1 MGVRFFRGQKT
12 KFEHEHRQIKEI
24 AALLRKE
31 FPNEPVYLLTSVL
44 VANGQIDCIILT
56 KNGPLVLELKA
67 FRGEIRG
74 VENGRWEIVTKDGPI
89 PVPNIFIQAKI
100 HRQDFIDRMI
110 PVSREHFPHIGEN
123 NLRKIGSWLYFCKG
137 STYPDGQIDFR
148 RVKWFRIVTADTLLE
163 KLRYTDSGYTLRI
176 QDMDEIVK
184 GFGLEE
190 YSFDSDKPL
199 IPVARTVPPKK
210 RISRGIIISV
220 VIILIIL
227 ALVLVVLF
235 VPGTNVALT
244 NVMQGVLTLVLG
256 TVQSVTTDMVK
267 SGSTDYDSRQAVIYL
282 NDIRIQ
288 SGVTPVP
295 WDERAY
301 YLAFARADDMA
312 NFSYLGYVNPVSG
325 MDASALKAGFGI
337 SGNESVTESD
347 YGQWNGYSLGI
358 EKQAINSWI
367 SDEGNRNRLLGN
379 YSSGAVA
386 CSKGYCSFIGV
397 GQAELFPY
405 VNISALPVNISPTA
419 DAGLL

>member
-1 MGVRFFRGQKT
+1 
-12 KFEHEHRQIKEI
+12 
-24 AALLRKE
+24 
-31 FPNEPVYLLTSVL
+31 
-44 VANGQIDCIILT
+44 
-56 KNGPLVLELKA
+56 
-67 FRGEIRG
+67 
-74 VENGRWEIVTKDGPI
+74 
-89 PVPNIFIQAKI
+89 
-100 HRQDFIDRMI
+100 
-110 PVSREHFPHIGEN
+110 
-123 NLRKIGSWLYFCKG
+123 
-137 STYPDGQIDFR
+137 
-148 RVKWFRIVTADTLLE
+148 
-163 KLRYTDSGYTLRI
+163 
-176 QDMDEIVK
+176 
-184 GFGLEE
+184 
-190 YSFDSDKPL
+190 
-199 IPVARTVPPKK
+199 
-210 RISRGIIISV
+210 V

>member
-12 KFEHEHRQIKEI
+12 KFEHEHRQLKEV

-31 FPNEPVYLLTSVL
+31 FPHEPVYLLTSVL
-44 VANGQIDCIILT
+44 LANGQIDCIILT
-56 KNGPLVLELKA
+56 KNGPLILELKA

-74 VENGRWEIVTKDGPI
+74 VENGRWEIETKDGPI
-89 PVPNIFIQAKI
+89 PVPNPFIQAKI

-110 PVSREHFPHIGEN
+110 PISREHFPHIGEN

-148 RVKWFRIVTADTLLE
+148 RVKWFRIATADSLLE

-190 YSFDSDKPL
+190 YSFDTDRAL
-199 IPVARTVPPKK
+199 IHVAKTKTPKK
-210 RISRGIIISV
+210 KISRGIIISA

-227 ALVLVVLF
+227 ALILAVIF
-235 VPGTNVALT
+235 VPGTNVAVT
-244 NVMQGVLTLVLG
+244 NLMQGVLTLILG
-256 TVQSVTTDMVK
+256 TVQSVKTDMVK
-267 SGSTDYDSRQAVIYL
+267 SASTDYDSRQAVIYL
-282 NDIRIQ
+282 NEIRIQ

-301 YLAFARADDMA
+301 YLALERADDMA
-312 NFSYLGYVNPVSG
+312 NFSYLGYTNPVSG
-325 MDASALKAGFGI
+325 TGADSLKSGYGI
-337 SGNESVTESD
+337 LENESVTESD
-347 YGQWNGYSLGI
+347 YGQWNGYSLDI

-397 GQAELFPY
+397 GQAEFFPD
-405 VNISALPVNISPTA
+405 VNSPALPVTITA
-419 DAGLL
+419 ET

>member
-199 IPVARTVPPKK
+199 IPVARTVPPKN
-210 RISRGIIISV
+210 G
-220 VIILIIL
+220 L
-227 ALVLVVLF
+227 AGELSFL
-235 VPGTNVALT
+235 
-244 NVMQGVLTLVLG
+244 
-256 TVQSVTTDMVK
+256 
-267 SGSTDYDSRQAVIYL
+267 
-282 NDIRIQ
+282 
-288 SGVTPVP
+288 
-295 WDERAY
+295 W
-301 YLAFARADDMA
+301 
-312 NFSYLGYVNPVSG
+312 
-325 MDASALKAGFGI
+325 
-337 SGNESVTESD
+337 
-347 YGQWNGYSLGI
+347 SL
-358 EKQAINSWI
+358 S
-367 SDEGNRNRLLGN
+367 
-379 YSSGAVA
+379 
-386 CSKGYCSFIGV
+386 
-397 GQAELFPY
+397 
-405 VNISALPVNISPTA
+405 
-419 DAGLL
+419 